1 MDKSQDYAVMPKD
14 ERELHKTQA
23 LAKRQKLNELNTQTT
38 TPINEVPSSPSGDII
53 SKAWAMVDPNDV
65 LPMTTMTTTKIT
77 LSTST
82 SQTSVTSLTTPTT
95 SNEKLSWPEW
105 VNTPGLDLPSHP
117 LLGQI
122 TRAPKITMATGLSN
136 AQEEEPI
143 VMQEELENQEHSK
156 LISLDPIVN
165 TAPPNQN
172 LLTTQEDDNLGFHAD
187 ELVSMERA
195 THPLHDGS
203 HFIAITPAAA
213 EPIDNTPPCKQS
225 TINSTNPPDQDIMDC
240 SAIPVVSWDM
250 VTACVNRIQN
260 KSLNTGL
267 HTIPEIYNLV
277 REVEDKLDVGQM
289 TTVQQIIDSTF
300 RK

>member
-1 MDKSQDYAVMPKD
+1 
-14 ERELHKTQA
+14 
-23 LAKRQKLNELNTQTT
+23 
-38 TPINEVPSSPSGDII
+38 
-53 SKAWAMVDPNDV
+53 
-65 LPMTTMTTTKIT
+65 
-77 LSTST
+77 
-82 SQTSVTSLTTPTT
+82 
-95 SNEKLSWPEW
+95 
-105 VNTPGLDLPSHP
+105 
-117 LLGQI
+117 
-122 TRAPKITMATGLSN
+122 
-136 AQEEEPI
+136 
-143 VMQEELENQEHSK
+143 
-156 LISLDPIVN
+156 
-165 TAPPNQN
+165 
-172 LLTTQEDDNLGFHAD
+172 
-187 ELVSMERA
+187 MERA

-213 EPIDNTPPCKQS
+213 EPIDITPPCKQS
-225 TINSTNPPDQDIMDC
+225 TNYSTNPPDQDIMDC